1 MKLSRKILS
10 LLILSVFALFAIFP
24 IYVVLSTSFR
34 GDNAFQST
42 SLQFWSATSSFAN
55 YFHLFTSTS
64 FLIWLR
70 NSALISGT
78 VTVFGVSL
86 AIGAAYALSRFPI
99 RGKKTGL
106 LILMTT
112 QMFPA
117 TMLLLPFYI
126 VLSHLKLINN
136 FWGLLI
142 IYSASSLPFC
152 IWQLKGFFDTI
163 PKELEEAARLDGCS
177 HFQVLVKVI
186 LPVSL
191 PALAITSLFNFMTA
205 WTEYAIAAVTLQDP
219 ELYTLSVGLKS
230 FQSSLATEWGL
241 YAAAAVIVSIP
252 VVILFMSLSRFLV
265 SGLTLGSVKG

>member
-1 MKLSRKILS
+1 MRQLKKILS
-10 LLILSVFALFAIFP
+10 LLTLTLFSLFAVFP

-42 SLQFWSATSSFAN
+42 SLEFWTKTSSISN
-55 YFHLFTSTS
+55 YFSLFTSTD
-64 FLIWLR
+64 FLTWMR
-70 NSALISGT
+70 NSLWVSAAVTLI
-78 VTVFGVSL
+78 GVGF
-86 AIGAAYALSRFPI
+86 AIGAGYSLSRFPI

-112 QMFPA
+112 QMFPC

-126 VLSHLKLINN
+126 VLSHLQLINS

-142 IYSASSLPFC
+142 IYSATSLPFC

-177 HFQVLVKVI
+177 HFQVLYKVI

-205 WTEYAIAAVTLQDP
+205 WTEYAIAAVVLQDP
-219 ELYTLSVGLKS
+219 QLYTLSIGLKT
-230 FQSSLATEWGL
+230 FQSSLATQWGL
-241 YAAAAVIVSIP
+241 YAAAAIIVSVP
-252 VVILFMSLSRFLV
+252 VVILFMSLSKFLV
-265 SGLTLGSVKG
+265 SGLTMGSVKG